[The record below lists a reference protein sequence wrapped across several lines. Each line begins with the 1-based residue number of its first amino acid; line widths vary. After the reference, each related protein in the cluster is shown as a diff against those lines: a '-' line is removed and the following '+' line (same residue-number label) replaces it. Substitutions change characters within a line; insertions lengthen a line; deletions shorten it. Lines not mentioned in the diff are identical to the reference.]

1 MTKKGIFKLLAYL
14 NGAYPRL
21 FKPSAEDAV
30 VWAGVW
36 GDALSEFDDEAVLAA
51 ARAYVRAEPYPPA
64 PADVR
69 RLLSPAPPT
78 AGEAWEE
85 VWRLARREGYGDGAV
100 PAEAFTN
107 PLAAKAAQAVG
118 WANLCGLTLPTS
130 DTAAADRISYLR
142 RDFLRIYAELRE
154 GAGRKATQKA
164 IEGGFPP
171 ALTPHLK
178 TIEGV
183 TTAAKSDEPLGAALE
198 GGKQ

>member
-1 MTKKGIFKLLAYL
+1 MTKKGVFKLLAYL
-14 NGAYPRL
+14 GGAYPRAC
-21 FKPSAEDAV
+21 KPSAEDAV

-64 PADVR
+64 PADLR

-85 VWRLARREGYGDGAV
+85 VWRVARVEGYGDGTL

-107 PLAAKAAQAVG
+107 PLAAEAAQAVG

-164 IEGGFPP
+164 IAGGFPL
-171 ALTPHLK
+171 ALVPRLK
-178 TIEGV
+178 TIDGA
-183 TTAAKSDEPLGAALE
+183 TAKAKSDEE
-198 GGKQ
+198 RGKK